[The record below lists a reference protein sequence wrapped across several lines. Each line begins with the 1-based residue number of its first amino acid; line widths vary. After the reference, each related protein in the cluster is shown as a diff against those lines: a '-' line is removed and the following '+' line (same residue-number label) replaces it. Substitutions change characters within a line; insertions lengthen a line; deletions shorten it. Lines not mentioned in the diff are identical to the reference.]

1 MAPAPRDIAG
11 HVPPRRRQRLS
22 ISVAPRSFDI
32 LRALAQEEDRSPA
45 EMARI
50 LLEGALL
57 NRLRRGPIGS
67 VLPFTRKDAG

>member
-1 MAPAPRDIAG
+1 MSA
-11 HVPPRRRQRLS
+11 
-22 ISVAPRSFDI
+22 VAEEKNNSE
-32 LRALAQEEDRSPA
+32 LAQEEDRSPA